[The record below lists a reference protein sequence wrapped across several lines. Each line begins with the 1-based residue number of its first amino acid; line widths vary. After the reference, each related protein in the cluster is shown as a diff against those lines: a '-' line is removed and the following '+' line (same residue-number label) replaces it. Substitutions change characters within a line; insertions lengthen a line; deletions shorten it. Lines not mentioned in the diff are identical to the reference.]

1 MSFGKLHLKGIV
13 ASVGLTAGLLV
24 LILPLPEL
32 ESSARIQLA
41 LTLGALSF
49 WASGV
54 MPAPITGMLY
64 MGLLLITN
72 SSDPLTVFSGWTNE
86 GGSLWLVLCAFLIAS
101 GVERSGLARRA
112 ALSICASGQVK
123 GFQSLIAAIAVIE
136 LLFALIIPS
145 AFARTFVILAVA
157 KEVCKENSVSETD
170 AAVINFAC
178 FALAVPTTL
187 IFLTSE
193 PALNTLVV
201 EYSGLGLS
209 WVDWFSTIGI
219 PNIIYLFLATVLF
232 IGVFKPS
239 GKVFVDG
246 AKNRASLEDL
256 GRLSSKEKKMA
267 LWLSLMIAFWSL
279 YPFMRIG
286 IAWGTMLLTSLMFL
300 P

>member
-1 MSFGKLHLKGIV
+1 MVVERTASFGKLHLKGIV

-24 LILPLPEL
+24 LIFPLPEL
-32 ESSARIQLA
+32 ESPARIQLA

-86 GGSLWLVLCAFLIAS
+86 GGGLWLVLCAFLIAS

-145 AFARTFVILAVA
+145 AFARMSIAASSGGDSAMRQCANPLAIGARLRRQSGWESFCSQPFFELSVA
-157 KEVCKENSVSETD
+157 
-170 AAVINFAC
+170 
-178 FALAVPTTL
+178 
-187 IFLTSE
+187 
-193 PALNTLVV
+193 
-201 EYSGLGLS
+201 
-209 WVDWFSTIGI
+209 
-219 PNIIYLFLATVLF
+219 
-232 IGVFKPS
+232 
-239 GKVFVDG
+239 
-246 AKNRASLEDL
+246 
-256 GRLSSKEKKMA
+256 RLPRSS
-267 LWLSLMIAFWSL
+267 
-279 YPFMRIG
+279 R
-286 IAWGTMLLTSLMFL
+286 
-300 P
+300 

>member
-1 MSFGKLHLKGIV
+1 MVVERTASFGKLHLKGIV

-24 LILPLPEL
+24 LIFPLPEL
-32 ESSARIQLA
+32 ESPARIQLA

-86 GGSLWLVLCAFLIAS
+86 GGGLWLVLCAFLIAS

-157 KEVCKENSVSETD
+157 KEVCKVSIAASSGGDSAMRQCANPLAIGARLRRQSGWESFCSQPFFELSV
-170 AAVINFAC
+170 A
-178 FALAVPTTL
+178 
-187 IFLTSE
+187 
-193 PALNTLVV
+193 
-201 EYSGLGLS
+201 
-209 WVDWFSTIGI
+209 
-219 PNIIYLFLATVLF
+219 
-232 IGVFKPS
+232 
-239 GKVFVDG
+239 
-246 AKNRASLEDL
+246 
-256 GRLSSKEKKMA
+256 RLPRSS
-267 LWLSLMIAFWSL
+267 
-279 YPFMRIG
+279 R
-286 IAWGTMLLTSLMFL
+286 
-300 P
+300 

>member
-1 MSFGKLHLKGIV
+1 MSSLARVYFGLRCPKRIEATLLTEVERTVSFGKLHLKGIV

-101 GVERSGLARRA
+101 GVEKSGLARRV

-123 GFQSLIAAIAVIE
+123 GFQSLIAAIAVIVTISP
-136 LLFALIIPS
+136 LLLRHS
-145 AFARTFVILAVA
+145 KHR
-157 KEVCKENSVSETD
+157 CYSV
-170 AAVINFAC
+170 
-178 FALAVPTTL
+178 P
-187 IFLTSE
+187 
-193 PALNTLVV
+193 
-201 EYSGLGLS
+201 
-209 WVDWFSTIGI
+209 
-219 PNIIYLFLATVLF
+219 
-232 IGVFKPS
+232 
-239 GKVFVDG
+239 
-246 AKNRASLEDL
+246 
-256 GRLSSKEKKMA
+256 
-267 LWLSLMIAFWSL
+267 
-279 YPFMRIG
+279 
-286 IAWGTMLLTSLMFL
+286 
-300 P
+300 

>member
-1 MSFGKLHLKGIV
+1 MVVERTASFGKLHLKGIV

-24 LILPLPEL
+24 LIFPLPEL
-32 ESSARIQLA
+32 ASPARIQLA

-86 GGSLWLVLCAFLIAS
+86 GGGLWLVLCAFLIAS

-145 AFARTFVILAVA
+145 AFARMSIAASSGGDSAMRQCANPLAIGARLRRQSGWESFCSQPFFELSVA
-157 KEVCKENSVSETD
+157 
-170 AAVINFAC
+170 
-178 FALAVPTTL
+178 
-187 IFLTSE
+187 
-193 PALNTLVV
+193 
-201 EYSGLGLS
+201 
-209 WVDWFSTIGI
+209 
-219 PNIIYLFLATVLF
+219 
-232 IGVFKPS
+232 
-239 GKVFVDG
+239 
-246 AKNRASLEDL
+246 
-256 GRLSSKEKKMA
+256 RLPRSS
-267 LWLSLMIAFWSL
+267 
-279 YPFMRIG
+279 R
-286 IAWGTMLLTSLMFL
+286 
-300 P
+300 

>member
-1 MSFGKLHLKGIV
+1 MVVERTASFGKLHLKGIV

-24 LILPLPEL
+24 LIFPLPEL
-32 ESSARIQLA
+32 ESPARIQLA

-86 GGSLWLVLCAFLIAS
+86 GGGLWLVLCAFLIAS

-157 KEVCKENSVSETD
+157 KEVCKECVRY
-170 AAVINFAC
+170 A
-178 FALAVPTTL
+178 
-187 IFLTSE
+187 
-193 PALNTLVV
+193 
-201 EYSGLGLS
+201 
-209 WVDWFSTIGI
+209 
-219 PNIIYLFLATVLF
+219 
-232 IGVFKPS
+232 
-239 GKVFVDG
+239 
-246 AKNRASLEDL
+246 
-256 GRLSSKEKKMA
+256 
-267 LWLSLMIAFWSL
+267 
-279 YPFMRIG
+279 
-286 IAWGTMLLTSLMFL
+286 
-300 P
+300 

>member
-1 MSFGKLHLKGIV
+1 MVVERTASFGKLHLKGIV

-24 LILPLPEL
+24 LIFPLPEL
-32 ESSARIQLA
+32 ESPARIQLA

-86 GGSLWLVLCAFLIAS
+86 GGGLWLVLCAFLIAS

-145 AFARTFVILAVA
+145 AFARTFVAYCAVFATPFHAPLLQRSMADCHVAMRVALIARGAQAPLLANTA
-157 KEVCKENSVSETD
+157 GYALSRC
-170 AAVINFAC
+170 AC
-178 FALAVPTTL
+178 ALT
-187 IFLTSE
+187 
-193 PALNTLVV
+193 
-201 EYSGLGLS
+201 
-209 WVDWFSTIGI
+209 
-219 PNIIYLFLATVLF
+219 
-232 IGVFKPS
+232 
-239 GKVFVDG
+239 
-246 AKNRASLEDL
+246 R
-256 GRLSSKEKKMA
+256 RLQ
-267 LWLSLMIAFWSL
+267 
-279 YPFMRIG
+279 YG
-286 IAWGTMLLTSLMFL
+286 
-300 P
+300 

>member
-1 MSFGKLHLKGIV
+1 MVVERTASFGKLHLKGIV

-24 LILPLPEL
+24 LIFPLPEL
-32 ESSARIQLA
+32 ESPARIQLA

-145 AFARTFVILAVA
+145 AFARMSIAASSGGDSAMRQCANPLAIGARLRRQSGWESFCSQPFFELSVA
-157 KEVCKENSVSETD
+157 
-170 AAVINFAC
+170 
-178 FALAVPTTL
+178 
-187 IFLTSE
+187 
-193 PALNTLVV
+193 
-201 EYSGLGLS
+201 
-209 WVDWFSTIGI
+209 
-219 PNIIYLFLATVLF
+219 
-232 IGVFKPS
+232 
-239 GKVFVDG
+239 
-246 AKNRASLEDL
+246 
-256 GRLSSKEKKMA
+256 RLPRSS
-267 LWLSLMIAFWSL
+267 
-279 YPFMRIG
+279 R
-286 IAWGTMLLTSLMFL
+286 
-300 P
+300 

>member
-1 MSFGKLHLKGIV
+1 MVVERTASFGKLHLKGIV

-24 LILPLPEL
+24 LIFPLPEL
-32 ESSARIQLA
+32 ESPARIQLA

-157 KEVCKENSVSETD
+157 KEVCKENSVSD
-170 AAVINFAC
+170 YC
-178 FALAVPTTL
+178 
-187 IFLTSE
+187 
-193 PALNTLVV
+193 
-201 EYSGLGLS
+201 G
-209 WVDWFSTIGI
+209 
-219 PNIIYLFLATVLF
+219 
-232 IGVFKPS
+232 
-239 GKVFVDG
+239 
-246 AKNRASLEDL
+246 
-256 GRLSSKEKKMA
+256 
-267 LWLSLMIAFWSL
+267 
-279 YPFMRIG
+279 
-286 IAWGTMLLTSLMFL
+286 
-300 P
+300 